1 MRRVCFQLQVKP
13 GHIDAYR
20 VAHAAVW
27 PEMLEALEATGWH
40 NYSIFLRDDGLVIG
54 YFETDDLQANLDGMA
69 AQPVNARWQAAMA
82 EHFVDL
88 DVPADQAFL
97 YLDEVFNLDDQ
108 LTRVIQNGNRP

>member
-13 GHIDAYR
+13 GHIEAYR

-27 PEMLEALEATGWH
+27 PDMLVALKATGWK
-40 NYSIFLRDDGLVIG
+40 NYSIFLRPDGLVIG
-54 YFETDDLQANLDGMA
+54 YFETADLQANLDGMA
-69 AQPVNARWQAAMA
+69 ATSVNASWQGAMA

-88 DVPADQAFL
+88 DVPVDQAFL

-108 LTRVIQNGNRP
+108 LAAASGSSALP

>member
-1 MRRVCFQLQVKP
+1 MTQRYCFQLQVKP
-13 GHIDAYR
+13 DHIEQYR

-27 PEMLEALEATGWH
+27 PDMLKALKATGWN

-54 YFETDDLQANLDGMA
+54 YFESDDLQASLDGMA
-69 AQPVNARWQAAMA
+69 ATEVNGRWQAEMA

-97 YLDEVFNLDDQ
+97 YLPEVFNLDDQ
-108 LTRVIQNGNRP
+108 LAAARGAGSA